1 MIKKVLIIGG
11 ISLLILIGAIS
22 VAITLYSP
30 KQSQAFVPTL
40 EIEPTKEKAQND
52 AKSRYEILK
61 DAKFNKP
68 KSVEKKIAPVFEIA
82 EILTKTKNKDS
93 LKIANPIDSNAFA
106 SLDTVA
112 IIEQLLAEKRAQS
125 SVKSAKAKSRVGRSK
140 LKSSTSNVVR
150 PKAKKKVA
158 KQVKQVLPVD
168 PKETVKAMDYTAD
181 KKGDYDDL
189 KGDKEKEIYSFNYI
203 SKAAEQVDESKFVRA
218 ELSEKLKVRSGSN
231 AIEIKLLETCSI
243 DDKAYIMGDVM
254 HGFSRLS
261 GDRVQINISSIT
273 SNETGNTDFVN
284 LKVYDND
291 FLEGLAYDATANNEK
306 KRIISRTSRDLIPNR
321 VPGANTARGLVS
333 TIAGT
338 VNGKFAKGY
347 QIRIAVSNT
356 SKNNYNN
363 YSYNNNKNN

>member
-30 KQSQAFVPTL
+30 NQSQAFVPTL
-40 EIEPTKEKAQND
+40 EIEPSKEKAQNE
-52 AKSRYEILK
+52 AKSRYQILK

-125 SVKSAKAKSRVGRSK
+125 SLKSAKTNSRVGASK
-140 LKSSTSNVVR
+140 SKRKASNVVR
-150 PKAKKKVA
+150 PKAKKKVNA
-158 KQVKQVLPVD
+158 PVKQALPIA
-168 PKETVKAMDYTAD
+168 PKEAVTAIDYTAD
-181 KKGDYDDL
+181 KKGDNQDL
-189 KGDKEKEIYSFNYI
+189 KGDKGKEIYSFNYI
-203 SKAAEQVDESKFVRA
+203 SKQAEQVDESKFVRA

-231 AIEIKLLETCSI
+231 AIEIKLLETCTI
-243 DDKAYIMGDVM
+243 EDKAYIQGDIM

-273 SNETGNTDFVN
+273 SNETGQTDFVN

-306 KRIISRTSRDLIPNR
+306 KRLISRTSRDLIPNR

>member
-11 ISLLILIGAIS
+11 ISLLVLIGAIS
-22 VAITLYSP
+22 LTIMLYSP

-40 EIEPTKEKAQND
+40 EIEPTKEKAQNG

-82 EILTKTKNKDS
+82 EILTKSKKEDS

-106 SLDTVA
+106 SMDTVA

-125 SVKSAKAKSRVGRSK
+125 RVKSAKANSRVGASK
-140 LKSSTSNVVR
+140 SKRKASNVVR
-150 PKAKKKVA
+150 PKAKKKVNA
-158 KQVKQVLPVD
+158 PPAVKSVA
-168 PKETVKAMDYTAD
+168 PKETLTAIDYTAD
-181 KKGDYDDL
+181 KKADKEDL

-203 SKAAEQVDESKFVRA
+203 SKQAEQVDESKFVRA

-231 AIEIKLLETCSI
+231 AIEIKLLETCTI
-243 DDKAYIMGDVM
+243 EDKAYIQGDIM

-273 SNETGNTDFVN
+273 SNETGQTDFVN

-306 KRIISRTSRDLIPNR
+306 KRLISRTSRDLIPNR

-347 QIRIAVSNT
+347 QIRIAVSN
-356 SKNNYNN
+356 SRSNNYNN

>member
-40 EIEPTKEKAQND
+40 EIEPTKEKAQNG

-82 EILTKTKNKDS
+82 EILTKAKNKDS

-125 SVKSAKAKSRVGRSK
+125 SLKSAKEMSRVGASK
-140 LKSSTSNVVR
+140 SKRPTSSKIR

-158 KQVKQVLPVD
+158 KQVLPVD
-168 PKETVKAMDYTAD
+168 PKETVTAMDYTAD
-181 KKGDYDDL
+181 KKADKEDL
-189 KGDKEKEIYSFNYI
+189 KGDKEKEIYGFNYI
-203 SKAAEQVDESKFVRA
+203 SKQAEQVDESKFVRA

-231 AIEIKLLETCSI
+231 AIEIKLLETCTI
-243 DDKAYIMGDVM
+243 GDKSYIMGDVM